1 MLTTV
6 TNVWH
11 YAKFPHT
18 HHKTIYCK
26 DIYTC
31 TFSIFPQIW
40 KNNKNIKSLKKK
52 SDTNFLYAERPAKL
66 RSITNENM
74 TDHQ

>member
-1 MLTTV
+1 MSDTMLNSHTLITKPSTV
-6 TNVWH
+6 KIYIHVH
-11 YAKFPHT
+11 FLYS
-18 HHKTIYCK
+18 HKYE
-26 DIYTC
+26 
-31 TFSIFPQIW
+31 

-74 TDHQ
+74 TAHQ